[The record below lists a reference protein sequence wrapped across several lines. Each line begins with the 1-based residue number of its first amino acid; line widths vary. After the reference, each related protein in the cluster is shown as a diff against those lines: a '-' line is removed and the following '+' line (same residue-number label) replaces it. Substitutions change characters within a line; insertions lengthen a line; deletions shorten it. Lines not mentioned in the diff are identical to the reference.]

1 MEVMSNDMF
10 LQTLKR
16 MIGNRE
22 LKFDLSSAFLFNR
35 TTLGQEEILSLL
47 SRASLGDV
55 RVHRDNGRTSLYSV
69 VSRSEDL
76 EIFIGYPYPSSRLE
90 VTAIGPLD
98 NV

>member
-1 MEVMSNDMF
+1 MRVMSNDMF
-10 LQTLKR
+10 LQTLKS

-22 LKFDLSSAFLFNR
+22 LKFDFSNAFLFNR
-35 TTLGQEEILSLL
+35 TAFSQEEILSLL

-55 RVHRDNGRTSLYSV
+55 RVHRDNGSTSLYSV
-69 VSRSEDL
+69 ISRSEDL
-76 EIFIGYPYPSSRLE
+76 EIYIGYIDHSSHLQ